1 MSRIG
6 KKPINVPDKVEIKYT
21 DRILTVKG
29 PKGTL
34 TQEIHPYVDIDVADS
49 QINVKIITDERH
61 ANAFQGLVRS
71 LVNNMV
77 TGVTD
82 GFVRVLEVNGVGYRV
97 ETTGKALTLHV
108 GYSNPVP
115 FFLPEGVA
123 AEVEKNNI
131 IKLSGIDK
139 QKVGQ
144 AAASIRKIRPP
155 EPYKG
160 KGIKYA
166 EERIIRKAGKAGG
179 K

>member
-6 KKPINVPDKVEIKYT
+6 KKPIPVPEKVEIKYT
-21 DRILTVKG
+21 DRLLTVKG
-29 PKGTL
+29 PKGAL
-34 TQEIHPYVDIDVADS
+34 TQEIHPYVDIDVADN

-61 ANAFQGLVRS
+61 ANAYQGLVRS

-77 TGVTD
+77 TGVTA
-82 GFVRVLEVNGVGYRV
+82 GFTRVLEVNGVGYRV

-108 GYSNPVP
+108 GYSSPVN
-115 FFLPEGVA
+115 FFLPEGIT
-123 AEVEKNNI
+123 AEVEKNN

-144 AAASIRKIRPP
+144 AAASIRKIRPT

-160 KGIKYA
+160 KGIKYV
-166 EERIIRKAGKAGG
+166 EERIIRKAGKSGG

>member
-6 KKPINVPDKVEIKYT
+6 KKPIAIPEKVEIKYT

-29 PKGTL
+29 PKGSL
-34 TQEIHPYVDIDVADS
+34 TQEIHPYVDIEVADN
-49 QINVKIITDERH
+49 QINVKIVTEERH

-77 TGVTD
+77 TGVTS
-82 GFVRVLEVNGVGYRV
+82 GFERVLEVNGVGYRV
-97 ETTGKALTLHV
+97 ESTGKALTLHV
-108 GYSNPVP
+108 GYSQPVP
-115 FFLPEGVA
+115 FFLPEGVS
-123 AEVEKNNI
+123 AEVEKNTV

-139 QKVGQ
+139 QRVGQ

>member
-6 KKPINVPDKVEIKYT
+6 KKPISIPEKVEIQYT
-21 DRILTVKG
+21 DRILSVKG

-34 TQEIHPYVDIDVADS
+34 TQEIHPYIDIDVADN
-49 QINVKIITDERH
+49 QINVTIITDERH
-61 ANAFQGLVRS
+61 ANAYQGLVRS

-77 TGVTD
+77 TGVTK
-82 GFVRVLEVNGVGYRV
+82 GFERVLEVNGVGYRV

-108 GYSNPVP
+108 GYSVPVP
-115 FFLPEGVA
+115 FFLPEGVT

-131 IKLSGIDK
+131 KLTGIDK

-144 AAASIRKIRPP
+144 TAASIRKIRPP

-160 KGIKYA
+160 KGIKYV